1 MSYVRF
7 TPRRPIKSFTDLEVY
22 QKLLNVAVVVVK
34 RISPGKNE
42 TERNLTLKNQ
52 LCDLLLS
59 LPMKIAEAHSIRFSD
74 KTKGLAV
81 LEEVMLGCNRAVVYL
96 ELVRD
101 LCATSAGTS
110 SATAVDNTGTGTIGI
125 ENDFFEEKIK
135 DLQTVR
141 WKVMH
146 LARSWEKFSQTP

>member
-1 MSYVRF
+1 MSFVRF

-34 RISPGKNE
+34 KISPGKDE
-42 TERNLTLKNQ
+42 TLKRP

-59 LPMKIAEAHSIRFSD
+59 LPMKIAEAHSVRFSD
-74 KTKGLAV
+74 KTKGLAI

-96 ELVRD
+96 ELYRD
-101 LCATSAGTS
+101 LAES
-110 SATAVDNTGTGTIGI
+110 GI

-146 LARSWEKFSQTP
+146 LARSWEKFSQD

>member
-34 RISPGKNE
+34 KISPGKDE
-42 TERNLTLKNQ
+42 TLKNQ
-52 LCDLLLS
+52 LCDVLLS
-59 LPMKIAEAHSIRFSD
+59 LPMKIAEAHSTRFSD

-81 LEEVMLGCNRAVVYL
+81 LEEVMLGCNRSVVYL
-96 ELVRD
+96 ELYRD
-101 LCATSAGTS
+101 LAES
-110 SATAVDNTGTGTIGI
+110 GI
-125 ENDFFEEKIK
+125 ENEFFEEHIK
-135 DLQTVR
+135 NLQTVR

>member
-1 MSYVRF
+1 MSYVKF

-22 QKLLNVAVVVVK
+22 QKLLNIAVVVVK
-34 RISPGKNE
+34 KISPGKSGAE
-42 TERNLTLKNQ
+42 

-59 LPMKIAEAHSIRFSD
+59 LPMKVAEAHSVRFSD

-96 ELVRD
+96 ELYRD
-101 LCATSAGTS
+101 LAES
-110 SATAVDNTGTGTIGI
+110 GI
-125 ENDFFEEKIK
+125 ETDFFEEKIK

-146 LARSWEKFSQTP
+146 LARSWEKFSQTQ

>member
-34 RISPGKNE
+34 KISPEKSGS
-42 TERNLTLKNQ
+42 ERNQTLKNQ

-59 LPMKIAEAHSIRFSD
+59 LPMKVAEAHSIRFSD
-74 KTKGLAV
+74 KTKSLAV
-81 LEEVMLGCNRAVVYL
+81 LEEVMLGCNRSVVYL
-96 ELVRD
+96 ELYRD
-101 LCATSAGTS
+101 LAES
-110 SATAVDNTGTGTIGI
+110 GI
-125 ENDFFEEKIK
+125 ENEFFEEHIK
-135 DLQTVR
+135 NLQTVR

>member
-1 MSYVRF
+1 MSFVRF

-34 RISPGKNE
+34 KITLGKDE
-42 TERNLTLKNQ
+42 TERSQTLKNQ

-59 LPMKIAEAHSIRFSD
+59 LPMKIAEAHSVRFSD
-74 KTKGLAV
+74 KAKGLAA
-81 LEEVMLGCNRAVVYL
+81 LEEVMLGCNRAVVFL
-96 ELVRD
+96 ELYRD
-101 LCATSAGTS
+101 LAES
-110 SATAVDNTGTGTIGI
+110 GI

>member
-1 MSYVRF
+1 MSFVRF

-34 RISPGKNE
+34 KTTPGKDE
-42 TERNLTLKNQ
+42 TLKSQ
-52 LCDLLLS
+52 LCDILLS
-59 LPMKIAEAHSIRFSD
+59 LPMKIAEAHSARFSD

-81 LEEVMLGCNRAVVYL
+81 LEEVMLGCKRAVVFL
-96 ELVRD
+96 ELYRD
-101 LCATSAGTS
+101 LAES
-110 SATAVDNTGTGTIGI
+110 GI
-125 ENDFFEEKIK
+125 ENEFFEEHIK
-135 DLQTVR
+135 NLQTVR

>member
-1 MSYVRF
+1 MSFVRF

-34 RISPGKNE
+34 KITPGEGE
-42 TERNLTLKNQ
+42 TERSQTLKNQ

-59 LPMKIAEAHSIRFSD
+59 LPLKIAEAHSARFSD

-81 LEEVMLGCNRAVVYL
+81 LEEVMLGCNRAVVSL
-96 ELVRD
+96 ELYRD
-101 LCATSAGTS
+101 LAES
-110 SATAVDNTGTGTIGI
+110 GI
-125 ENDFFEEKIK
+125 ENDFFEEQIK
-135 DLQTVR
+135 NLQTVR

>member
-22 QKLLNVAVVVVK
+22 QKLLNVAVVVAK
-34 RISPGKNE
+34 KISLGKNE
-42 TERNLTLKNQ
+42 TERNQTLKNQ
-52 LCDLLLS
+52 LYDLLLS

-96 ELVRD
+96 ELYRD
-101 LCATSAGTS
+101 LATSVPELQT
-110 SATAVDNTGTGTIGI
+110 TVVEPETV
-125 ENDFFEEKIK
+125 FFEEKIK

-146 LARSWEKFSQTP
+146 LARSWEKFSQTQ